1 MSDEL
6 YSQQKEVLILKKEF
20 LNLKK
25 KIDEFDNSA
34 ESNMIKEDKK
44 PPHY

>member
-6 YSQQKEVLILKKEF
+6 YSQQKVVSV
-20 LNLKK
+20 LKK
-25 KIDEFDNSA
+25 KISNFDKRIDDLENC
-34 ESNMIKEDKK
+34 NVKDMIMEDKK